1 MTAGAPAAPS
11 PGPGAAA
18 EAGDGEVPR
27 LAAAFELRTLSAAEW
42 THRAHLLV
50 GLWYASRLPAAEA
63 LEAMRTGIL
72 RLNEAH
78 GVVTTPTRGYHETIT
93 RAYMRIIVG
102 FVAERGRPGDWG
114 TLAADLLA
122 RHGERD
128 HLLRHYSRDRLMS
141 PEARFGWVEPDLEP
155 LP

>member
-1 MTAGAPAAPS
+1 MTAGAPAAP
-11 PGPGAAA
+11 GPEAAA
-18 EAGDGEVPR
+18 EATDGDVPR
-27 LAAAFELRTLSAAEW
+27 LAAAFELRTLPAAEW
-42 THRAHLLV
+42 THHAHLLV
-50 GLWYASRLPAAEA
+50 GLWYASRLPPAEA
-63 LEAMRTGIL
+63 LDAMRTGIL

-78 GVVTTPTRGYHETIT
+78 GVVTTPARGYHETIT
-93 RAYMRIIVG
+93 RAYMRIIG
-102 FVAERGRPGDWG
+102 RFVAERGRTGGWG
-114 TLAADLLA
+114 ARAAELLA